1 MDIENTGNNNSN
13 DLDSCIIGLPKF
25 RSLKQYGGR
34 LFQKNFQ
41 FQVIVFLFITWILM
55 TLVEFLSAVLMGD
68 SDIISDGFF
77 NVFKTISFLISGLS
91 ILLNHMYSNT
101 CLFLSQR
108 IELIA
113 ALASMIFVVI
123 VSVYMILQALH
134 LVTDDDIRIPPA
146 GYLQWLYMIKIIVDL
161 SALLCFSDYIIHPSI
176 QVKLQLWKYVKVW
189 KKLSDITFEELKK
202 VSNLRKQWNNHFENM
217 NALCVSI
224 ISDLVSSLF
233 FLIYFSIFD
242 ISYYARAYMIISIFN
257 FFAVLFLVNPL
268 FHSVLKIFM
277 QGKSE
282 LFESFYRKINQE
294 LTYFEGSLGVKNI
307 KFWMISQNNIKGQI
321 KIYSTKNI
329 DRNKLKSKLNSIC
342 DEIELIA
349 DICVEFDE

>member
-1 MDIENTGNNNSN
+1 M
-13 DLDSCIIGLPKF
+13 
-25 RSLKQYGGR
+25 
-34 LFQKNFQ
+34 LF
-41 FQVIVFLFITWILM
+41 TAWILM
-55 TLVEFLSAVLMGD
+55 TFIEFISAVIMGD

-77 NVFKTISFLISGLS
+77 NIFKTISFLISGLS
-91 ILLNHMYSNT
+91 ILFNHMYSNT

-113 ALASMIFVVI
+113 ALISMVFVVI

-146 GYLQWLYMIKIIVDL
+146 VYLQWLYMLKVIIDL

-176 QVKLQLWKYVKVW
+176 QVKLQLWKYIKVW
-189 KKLSDITFEELKK
+189 KKLNNITFEELKK
-202 VSNLRKQWNNHFENM
+202 ITNLRKQWNNHFENM

-224 ISDLVSSLF
+224 ISDLISSIF
-233 FLIYFSIFD
+233 FLIFFSVFD
-242 ISYYARAYMIISIFN
+242 TKYYSRAYMIISIFN
-257 FFAVLFLVNPL
+257 FFAVLFFVNPL

-282 LFESFYRKINQE
+282 LYESFYRKINQE

-307 KFWMISQNNIKGQI
+307 KFWMISQNYIKGQI

-329 DRNKLKSKLNSIC
+329 DRNKLKNRINKIV

-349 DICVEFDE
+349 DICIEFDE